1 MRALFCAASANS
13 SPTAFLIV
21 AAVVGILIFG
31 AVLYRF
37 VIKESRQNNTQ
48 AMFLSVIALALV
60 GAPVWSTISLKFG
73 KVGVDLNTALAQND
87 ELATNALN
95 LAERLASCLDRTE
108 AGKVTN
114 NLAVL
119 RRDVAKLQTAN
130 DRDKRLLISQ
140 SVATNLT
147 QINRKIARP

>member
-1 MRALFCAASANS
+1 VS
-13 SPTAFLIV
+13 I
-21 AAVVGILIFG
+21 
-31 AVLYRF
+31 
-37 VIKESRQNNTQ
+37 
-48 AMFLSVIALALV
+48 
-60 GAPVWSTISLKFG
+60 W
-73 KVGVDLNTALAQND
+73 NTALAQND

-95 LAERLASCLDRTE
+95 LAERLAGCLDHAE

-130 DRDKRLLISQ
+130 DRDKRLLISR
-140 SVATNLT
+140 SVVTNLT

>member
-1 MRALFCAASANS
+1 MSPGESAQCTQVGAFPIITQWRSTRKPQAEELQISSGIGRGKSLKIQGELRRSKGMRALFCAASANN
-13 SPTAFLIV
+13 SPTAFLIL

-73 KVGVDLNTALAQND
+73 KVGVDLEHGPCT
-87 ELATNALN
+87 
-95 LAERLASCLDRTE
+95 
-108 AGKVTN
+108 K
-114 NLAVL
+114 
-119 RRDVAKLQTAN
+119 
-130 DRDKRLLISQ
+130 
-140 SVATNLT
+140 
-147 QINRKIARP
+147 